1 MNWELITSYLLPPVI
16 GAVIGFFTNLIAVKM
31 LFYPRK
37 PVYIFGHQ
45 LPLTPGAI
53 PKGKA
58 RLAKS
63 AGKIVQNELFTREDI
78 SGRLLT
84 KEVEKPLIDKV
95 MSILDADIRETGAVL
110 AGSTEKYD
118 KLENDFTELL
128 SLKITDAIKRMD
140 IPGTIH
146 KEGKAMLLEHV
157 LNSRILS
164 FVVTDGMIDKVMTAV
179 SDKMEEFIDAKG
191 PEMVS
196 EITTSRIHDLG
207 DRTPLYVLE
216 QAGYDPEF
224 VRKKITDAYR
234 ESVVNAVN
242 SALRRIDVAKVV
254 EDKINS
260 MAVEELEKGVLTVMK
275 TELKLIVDLGALI
288 GLVIGSINIFI

>member
-1 MNWELITSYLLPPVI
+1 MNWDIVTTYIIPPLV
-16 GAVIGFFTNLIAVKM
+16 GAVIGYFTNLIAVKM

-37 PVYIFGHQ
+37 PIFVFGRQ

-63 AGKIVQNELFTREDI
+63 AGKIVQDELFTREDI

-84 KEVEKPLIDKV
+84 EEVEKPLIDRV
-95 MSILDADIRETGAVL
+95 MSILDTNIRETGAVM
-110 AGSTEKYD
+110 AGSSEKYD
-118 KLENDFTELL
+118 RLEANFTELL
-128 SLKITDAIKRMD
+128 SFKITDAIKRMD
-140 IPGTIH
+140 IPGTIYR
-146 KEGKAMLLEHV
+146 EGKAMLLDHV
-157 LNSRILS
+157 LSSRLLAM
-164 FVVTDGMIDKVMTAV
+164 VVSDNMIDRVMTTV
-179 SDKMEEFIDAKG
+179 SEKMEEFIDTRG

-207 DRTPLYVLE
+207 DRTPMHVLE
-216 QAGYDPEF
+216 QAGYDPDF

-260 MAVEELEKGVLTVMK
+260 MSVEELEKGVLTVMK
-275 TELKLIVDLGALI
+275 TELSMIVNLGALI
-288 GLVIGSINIFI
+288 GLIIGSINIFI

>member
-1 MNWELITSYLLPPVI
+1 MNWEIITTYLLPPLV
-16 GAVIGFFTNLIAVKM
+16 GAVIGYFTNYIAVKM
-31 LFYPRK
+31 LFRPRR
-37 PVYIFGHQ
+37 PVYLFGHQ

-84 KEVEKPLIDKV
+84 EEVEKPLIDKV
-95 MSILDADIRETGAVL
+95 MSILESDIRDTGAVL
-110 AGSTEKYD
+110 TGSPEKYD
-118 KLENDFTELL
+118 RLEDNFTELL

-140 IPGTIH
+140 IPETIH

-157 LNSRILS
+157 LNSRLLS
-164 FVVTDGMIDKVMTAV
+164 LVVTDKLIDRVMLAV
-179 SDKMEEFIDAKG
+179 SEKMEEFIDTRG

-216 QAGYDPEF
+216 LAGYDAEY

-260 MAVEELEKGVLTVMK
+260 MAVDELEKGVLTVMK
-275 TELKLIVDLGALI
+275 TELKMIVDLGALI
-288 GLVIGSINIFI
+288 GLIIGSINIFI

>member
-1 MNWELITSYLLPPVI
+1 MNWEIITTYLLPPLV
-16 GAVIGFFTNLIAVKM
+16 GAVIGYFTNYIAVKM
-31 LFYPRK
+31 LFRPRR
-37 PVYIFGHQ
+37 PVYLFGHQ

-84 KEVEKPLIDKV
+84 EEVEKPLIDKV
-95 MSILDADIRETGAVL
+95 MSILESDIRDTGAVL
-110 AGSTEKYD
+110 TGSPEKYD
-118 KLENDFTELL
+118 RLEDNFTELL

-140 IPGTIH
+140 IPETIH

-157 LNSRILS
+157 LNSRLLS
-164 FVVTDGMIDKVMTAV
+164 LVVTDKLIDRVMLAV
-179 SDKMEEFIDAKG
+179 SEKMEEFIDTRG

-216 QAGYDPEF
+216 LAGYDPEY

-260 MAVEELEKGVLTVMK
+260 MAVDELEKGVLTVMK
-275 TELKLIVDLGALI
+275 TELKMIVDLGALI
-288 GLVIGSINIFI
+288 GLIIGSINIFI